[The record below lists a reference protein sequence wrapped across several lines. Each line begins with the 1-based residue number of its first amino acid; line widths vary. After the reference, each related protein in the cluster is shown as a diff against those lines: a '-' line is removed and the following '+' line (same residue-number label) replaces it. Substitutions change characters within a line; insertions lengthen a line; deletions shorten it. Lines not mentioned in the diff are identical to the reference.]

1 MQEAKQIP
9 EAKSVQQTQPNYFD
23 IDLGHRVIKA
33 RKWKG
38 KERKDFKK
46 AILNNDVEKATEDI
60 LIRRCLEDP
69 STSLSSA
76 ELKYVLIQI
85 RKQSL
90 GTVFDFEYVCE
101 CSYKNK
107 LKITLDEVSVLEY
120 EPWKKIEVNSITY
133 DFQNIQNAKYYN
145 KNQDVLDDIK
155 EIAFYTKS
163 INDNESMS
171 FQEVQDF
178 YDELDIDEFDE
189 VFDEFSKMYCSIKDV
204 HEVQCKECKLKKK
217 FEFDEIP
224 GFIPDSWIK

>member
-1 MQEAKQIP
+1 MQDK
-9 EAKSVQQTQPNYFD
+9 VQPSYFE

-46 AILNNDVEKATEDI
+46 MVLDNDVEKATEKI
-60 LIRRCLEDP
+60 LIRRCLENPD
-69 STSLSSA
+69 TALSSA

-90 GTVFDFEYVCE
+90 GDKFDFEYICE

-107 LKITLDEVSVLEY
+107 LKIKLDDVSKLKY
-120 EPWKKIEVNSITY
+120 KPWKKIEVNSNTY
-133 DFQNIQNAKYYN
+133 EFQNIQNAKYYN
-145 KNQDVLDDIK
+145 KNQDSLDDVK
-155 EIAFYTKS
+155 EISFYTKA

-171 FQEVQDF
+171 FIEVQDF
-178 YDELDIDEFDE
+178 YDNLDIDEFDK
-189 VFDEFSKMYCSIKDV
+189 VFDEFSKMYCNIDDV
-204 HEVQCKECKLKKK
+204 HEVQCKECKRKKK

-224 GFIPDSWIK
+224 GFIPDSWLK

>member
-1 MQEAKQIP
+1 MQDSSKNQGTVASVNAK
-9 EAKSVQQTQPNYFD
+9 NYFE

-46 AILNNDVEKATEDI
+46 AVLEDDVEKATKEI
-60 LIRRCLEDP
+60 LISRCLEER
-69 STSLSSA
+69 TALSSA

-90 GTVFDFEYVCE
+90 GTEFDFEYVCE

-107 LKITLDEVSVLEY
+107 LKLTLDDVSVLEY
-120 EPWKKIEVNSITY
+120 EPWEKIEVKDSTY
-133 DFQNIQNAKYYN
+133 EFQNIQNAEYYN
-145 KNQDVLDDIK
+145 KNQDVLDDVK

-163 INDNESMS
+163 INDDESMS

-178 YDELDIDEFDE
+178 YDNLDIDEFDE
-189 VFDEFSKMYCSIKDV
+189 VFDKFSKMYCSINDV
-204 HEVQCKECKLKKK
+204 HEVKCKECKVKKE

-224 GFIPDSWIK
+224 GFIPDSWLK